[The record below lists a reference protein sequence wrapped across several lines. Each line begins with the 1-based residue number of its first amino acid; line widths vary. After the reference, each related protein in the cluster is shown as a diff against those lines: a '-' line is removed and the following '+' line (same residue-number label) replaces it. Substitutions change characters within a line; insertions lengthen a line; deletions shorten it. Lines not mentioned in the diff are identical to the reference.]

1 MLYKMIDDF
10 KAKNNLLNGQLGY
23 RKQAGL
29 KDSLKDKNFI
39 RQSVY
44 EKI

>member
-1 MLYKMIDDF
+1 MIDDL
-10 KAKNNLLNGQLGY
+10 KAKNDLLNGQLEY
-23 RKQAGL
+23 RKQVGL
-29 KDSLKDKNFI
+29 KDCLKDKNFI